1 MNEIFFYSCLF
12 IFGTLFGSFWSVLIY
27 RLKSWEKW
35 ILNGRSHCPKCNTTL
50 QAKDLVPIFSWLKN
64 LWKCWYCK
72 NKISPVYPFLE
83 ICTGLL
89 FMWVWYFLIDIQALF
104 NGGIQEY
111 FVLLFWLIIA
121 FISILYIFYD
131 LLFLEIHEGMMAT
144 GIGFMIVW
152 VIAQM
157 QIPGLVFF
165 DNLPSEAMSYGLLAI
180 WMLIISIILIWAYII
195 MNAQLD
201 EKYDIWIIFLSGLL
215 IYFGAYFTGIEMW
228 NYALT
233 SWLIAAVGIFLFF
246 FLQIFISKWAWLGWG
261 DLRIALMIGF
271 GLWMSLWFAG
281 MMLTYI
287 LWSFISIFYLI
298 FQRIK
303 NKGAA
308 VETQIPFGPFLAL
321 WFFSAMFFQN
331 EIQNF
336 ISLYI

>member
-27 RLKSWEKW
+27 RLKSGEKW

-104 NGGIQEY
+104 HGGIQEY

-144 GIGFMIVW
+144 GIGFMLVW

-165 DNLPSEAMSYGLLAI
+165 DNLPNEAMSYGVLAI
-180 WMLIISIILIWAYII
+180 WILIISMILIWAYII

-233 SWLIAAVGIFLFF
+233 SWLIAAVWIFLFF

-261 DLRIALMIGF
+261 DLRIGLMIGF
-271 GLWMSLWFAG
+271 GLWISLGFAW

-336 ISLYI
+336 IILYI